1 MGVGY
6 VRPDQGATL
15 LKLDEDHTCLTGRI
29 YLMGDQI
36 CPPRPGYHGS
46 GTRLEDRTCPAG
58 QIYPTG
64 VRYVR
69 RSLTDTILEP
79 DSGSDMSNVSDMSDL
94 GSDISDLEP
103 VPRLWNLME
112 ISDLIGYV
120 RSNRKE
126 SEMKDLEI

>member
-6 VRPDQGATL
+6 VRPDQDATL
-15 LKLDEDHTCLTGRI
+15 LNPDEDRTCPTSQI

-36 CPPRPGYHGS
+36 CPPRPAYHGS
-46 GTRLEDRTCPAG
+46 GTQLEDQTCPAG

-69 RSLTDTILEP
+69 RSLTDTVLELDP
-79 DSGSDMSNVSDMSDL
+79 GSNMSDVSDMSDL
-94 GSDISDLEP
+94 GSDISDLET

-112 ISDLIGYV
+112 ISDLVRYV